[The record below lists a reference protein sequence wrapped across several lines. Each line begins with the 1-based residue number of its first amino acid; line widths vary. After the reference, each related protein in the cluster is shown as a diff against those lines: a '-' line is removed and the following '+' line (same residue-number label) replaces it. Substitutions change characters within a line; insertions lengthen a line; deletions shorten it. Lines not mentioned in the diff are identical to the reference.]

1 MNTKEIEYCYS
12 LDEEMFNHE
21 TIGDVIDNIV
31 LENPVGATYW
41 RGEKQA
47 ITHADCID
55 VDTFLEQLDERAY
68 EEIGEIYD
76 NCFTDIDAVA
86 KQELTDLILA
96 WAKKHVTIRYWKV
109 LNVKELKITEDDIV

>member
-21 TIGDVIDNIV
+21 TIGDVIGNIV

-55 VDTFLEQLDERAY
+55 VDAFLEQLDEQVY
-68 EEIGEIYD
+68 EEIGEVYD
-76 NCFTDIDAVA
+76 NNFSDVNTDA
-86 KQELTDLILA
+86 KKELNDLILA
-96 WAKKHVTIRYWKV
+96 WSQKHVSLRYWKV
-109 LNVKELKITEDDIV
+109 LKVTEMKITEDDTV